1 MNITTTLNTKK
12 LINYILDN
20 RDCFM
25 NKITKFTSLS
35 GKCVV
40 FVRYGEISIEY
51 YDSDTKYNN
60 DLFTLD
66 IDVDINK
73 HVFNCLKV
81 YYIEHTEDINI
92 IYKKGVY
99 MGCTIDDVLSYFE
112 KPLESD
118 ITIIYQNKVIYDN
131 GKVID
136 HE

>member
-1 MNITTTLNTKK
+1 MNITTTLNIKK

-40 FVRYGEISIEY
+40 FVRYGEITIEY
-51 YDSDTKYNN
+51 YDSDTKNNN

-66 IDVDINK
+66 IDIDIKK
-73 HVFNCLKV
+73 HVFNILAFYYRDYLSNELKKEILLNV
-81 YYIEHTEDINI
+81 
-92 IYKKGVY
+92 
-99 MGCTIDDVLSYFE
+99 TIDDVLSNFD
-112 KPLESD
+112 KPLESELM
-118 ITIIYQNKVIYDN
+118 IIYQNKVIYNN
-131 GKVID
+131 GNVIE

>member
-1 MNITTTLNTKK
+1 MNITTTLNIKK

-40 FVRYGEISIEY
+40 FVRYGEITIEY
-51 YDSDTKYNN
+51 YDSDTKNNN

-66 IDVDINK
+66 IDIDIKK
-73 HVFNCLKV
+73 HVFNILAF
-81 YYIEHTEDINI
+81 YYRDYLSNEF
-92 IYKKGVY
+92 KKEILLNV
-99 MGCTIDDVLSYFE
+99 TIDDVLSNFD
-112 KPLESD
+112 KPLESELM
-118 ITIIYQNKVIYDN
+118 IIYQNKVIYNN
-131 GKVID
+131 GNVIE

>member
-40 FVRYGEISIEY
+40 FVRYGEITIEY
-51 YDSDTKYNN
+51 YDSDTKNNN

-66 IDVDINK
+66 IDIDIKK
-73 HVFNCLKV
+73 HVFNILVFYYRDYLSNELKKEILLNV
-81 YYIEHTEDINI
+81 
-92 IYKKGVY
+92 
-99 MGCTIDDVLSYFE
+99 TIDDVLSNFD
-112 KPLESD
+112 KPLESELM
-118 ITIIYQNKVIYDN
+118 IIYQNKVIYKN
-131 GKVID
+131 GNVIE

>member
-1 MNITTTLNTKK
+1 MKITTTLNIKK

-40 FVRYGEISIEY
+40 YVRYGEISIEY
-51 YDSDTKYNN
+51 YDSDTKNNN

-73 HVFNCLKV
+73 HVFNILKV
-81 YYIEHTEDINI
+81 YYIKHTSDTNI
-92 IYKKGVY
+92 LYKKDLFTE
-99 MGCTIDDVLSYFE
+99 CTIDDVLVHFDN
-112 KPLESD
+112 PVESD
-118 ITIIYQNKVIYDN
+118 ITIFYQNKVIYEY

-136 HE
+136 YE